1 MNRRLHHA
9 VNRWLRSE
17 RDEDEASDRALR
29 RVFQALPAPPL
40 PAAFT
45 ERVMFG
51 AGFAAPRRVA
61 APLAWR
67 IALVV
72 ALGVAAVA
80 TAAAPKVV
88 FGLLRRISPG
98 DVLRFA
104 AGAVVETCQRLA
116 EGLAV
121 WQTISSIGE
130 TFSEVLSTP
139 PILTALLLAT
149 LLSAGGFR
157 MLHGLLA
164 IDRRSE
170 NARA

>member
-1 MNRRLHHA
+1 M
-9 VNRWLRSE
+9 NRWLRSE
-17 RDEDEASDRALR
+17 RDADGVSDRALR

-45 ERVMFG
+45 HRVMLG
-51 AGFAAPRRVA
+51 AGLELPRRAA

-67 IALVV
+67 IALAV
-72 ALGVAAVA
+72 ALGLAALA
-80 TAAAPKVV
+80 TAAAPRFVL
-88 FGLLRRISPG
+88 GLLRQISPG

-116 EGLAV
+116 EGLSV
-121 WQTISSIGE
+121 WQTVSSIGA

-139 PILTALLLAT
+139 PILAFLLAAT
-149 LLSAGGFR
+149 LLSASGFR
-157 MLHGLLA
+157 MLYGLLA